1 MFTNVGC
8 CDSLTV
14 LKKMYFKLND
24 LFYFQVESI
33 EDIVKQC
40 LEKISKLDLSGV
52 TDAQRNEYKKRK
64 LIIEV

>member
-1 MFTNVGC
+1 
-8 CDSLTV
+8 
-14 LKKMYFKLND
+14 MYFKLND